1 MILFPIHFICNRS
14 YVRYIISTKN
24 CIGNLYNNEETWIYE
39 NQQANRFQE
48 HTWYRV
54 IQFLTCHNLLPIIL
68 FTSCIYKYDRVETK
82 IDCTIHGIFS
92 DTYIYKIREK
102 YQSAT
107 LPIMS
112 AATDVFHKIVWQKRT
127 PFGVC
132 AAYMFL
138 NLLRILIPPVEI
150 VFFIN
155 HYDQVCMLNYRNC

>member
-39 NQQANRFQE
+39 NQQKNRFQE

-102 YQSAT
+102 ISISDIAYHECCYWRVPQNCVT
-107 LPIMS
+107 K
-112 AATDVFHKIVWQKRT
+112 TDTFWGLCGIYVFE
-127 PFGVC
+127 PFTNFNTSCG
-132 AAYMFL
+132 
-138 NLLRILIPPVEI
+138 NSLL
-150 VFFIN
+150 
-155 HYDQVCMLNYRNC
+155 Y